1 MDFYTALVHI
11 NMDNEQN
18 LGVGFLSAYVT
29 DFVAHHSNPRSI
41 MGNLGEQL
49 AQIHV
54 LTLPSIFI
62 PCVWFIANADFCVGA
77 LFLNFWGHLA
87 QISHR
92 HSHSSPKETCLG
104 LRLLE
109 QAHVIMPPAYHR
121 KHHLQQNCN
130 YATLS
135 GNAEFLLVLL
145 MRMTTS
151 RLFYLALLLLIT
163 VAMTPIYASLT
174 RAVLS
179 INL

>member
-163 VAMTPIYASLT
+163 VAMTPINASLT